1 MNYTFGIQGESY
13 DRVFY
18 LAAESVRLNTVE
30 LGTYSYINS
39 SKMYLF
45 ADKHPNDILIGR
57 YSSISFDVNF
67 LTAFNHVYKN
77 SISTGCG
84 VKASTPPHYK
94 QSDNH
99 YQIIIGSDVWIG
111 VGATI
116 MGGVKIAS
124 GAIIGTKAMVTKDVP
139 PYAIVAGNPARI
151 IRYRFDA
158 DTIKKLMAIRWWN
171 WGSEKLA
178 NNEFEFYNP
187 KKFLAEHYTEG
198 LGLTH
203 YAEIGGGGHN
213 WNVTSRKA
221 GKFIR
226 SWQIFAQCSRSG
238 KELSAAS
245 SNRRKKIQCCYSGSA
260 KARRRLI
267 LTT

>member
-203 YAEIGGGGHN
+203 YAEIGGGGTTGTLPRGRQESLF
-213 WNVTSRKA
+213 VRGRFSRSAAALEKSYQRLPQIA
-221 GKFIR
+221 GKK
-226 SWQIFAQCSRSG
+226 S
-238 KELSAAS
+238 SAV
-245 SNRRKKIQCCYSGSA
+245 IL
-260 KARRRLI
+260 ARRRRDAD
-267 LTT
+267 